1 MEVRGVGPE
10 PAAAVGKAAAV
21 LGAATPDATK
31 PETKH
36 HGRPALGDKPMSSAE
51 RTRLIPVLI
60 PLGCEF
66 LVRKTASFV

>member
-51 RTRLIPVLI
+51 RTRRHRAKRAA
-60 PLGCEF
+60 EA
-66 LVRKTASFV
+66 TSATTE